1 MFIRS
6 IMVFDDQVL
15 PKKIF
20 MERARRVFNNLND
33 HELYENLSVVF
44 DLLKTTDIFH
54 ISDEVQ
60 NMVERGHTYEKF
72 VSKKRD
78 WEWSLNDIFGVY
90 KYCCIKTL
98 ICQMESLQG
107 WST

>member
-1 MFIRS
+1 
-6 IMVFDDQVL
+6 MVFDDQVL

-33 HELYENLSVVF
+33 HELNENLSVVF

-60 NMVERGHTYEKF
+60 NMVKRGHTYEKIVLKKIKRQGM
-72 VSKKRD
+72 VS
-78 WEWSLNDIFGVY
+78 
-90 KYCCIKTL
+90 
-98 ICQMESLQG
+98 Q
-107 WST
+107 